1 VKYHLVTLGCQM
13 NQSDSERVKRVLD
26 GMGAQWTDKES
37 EANVIGILACS
48 VRQKAIDKVYSKI
61 ANWNKRKQ
69 SENLITFISGC
80 VLPTDKE
87 KFLKLFDIVFAMR
100 ELPQLPQMLA
110 QYGVTTPAGLER
122 DNLNP
127 KEEIN
132 FFWKVKPK
140 YNSSFEAFI
149 PIQNG
154 CDKFCSFCAVPYTR
168 GREVSRPSEEII
180 AEVRSLVEKGYKSI
194 TLLGQNVNSYG
205 LDKKG
210 SEINFSELLE
220 GIGKIGVSSKEKFW
234 VYFTSPHPRDMGRD
248 VIEVIAKYK
257 CLGKQ
262 IHLPIQSGDDKVL
275 IKMNRKHSLKKY
287 RETVDAIKALIPQA
301 TLFTDIIVGFS
312 GETDEQF
319 ENSRKAMKEFK
330 YNMAYIAMYSKR
342 PGAASYSWPDDVE
355 QSIKKERFALL
366 TEDLAEVSGAYN
378 QSMIGK
384 VVSVLVRDNDR
395 KSGYLSAQTEG
406 KITVRFASQENLIGR
421 FVKVKITSASNFSVE
436 GELVTVN
443 ESSEVEFKHD
453 ETKSWI

>member
-1 VKYHLVTLGCQM
+1 MKYHLVTLGCQM

-26 GMGAQWTDKES
+26 GMGAQWTDNES
-37 EANVIGILACS
+37 EANIIGILACS

-61 ANWNKRKQ
+61 AHWNKRKASQ
-69 SENLITFISGC
+69 NLITFISGC
-80 VLPTDKE
+80 ILPADKT

-100 ELPQLPQMLA
+100 ELPQLPQMLS
-110 QYGVTTPAGLER
+110 QYGIATPAGLER

-140 YNSSFEAFI
+140 YNSAFEAFI

-168 GREVSRPSEEII
+168 GREVSRPSHEII
-180 AEVRSLVEKGYKSI
+180 DEVKNLVEKGYKSI

-210 SEINFSELLE
+210 EEITFAQLLE
-220 GIGKIGVSSKEKFW
+220 RIGQIGATTNHRFW
-234 VYFTSPHPRDMGRD
+234 VYFTSPHPRDMSRE
-248 VIEVIAKYK
+248 VIEVIAKYD
-257 CLGKQ
+257 CLAKQ

-275 IKMNRKHSLKKY
+275 IKMNRKHSVKKY
-287 RETVDAIKALIPQA
+287 RESVDAIRELIPQA

-312 GETDEQF
+312 GESEEQF
-319 ENSRKAMKEFK
+319 QNTRKALKEFQ

-355 QSIKKERFALL
+355 LKIKKERLALL
-366 TEDLAEVSGAYN
+366 SEDLAEVSGAYN
-378 QSMIGK
+378 TAMVGQ
-384 VVSVLVRDNDR
+384 VFPVLVRDTDR
-395 KSGYLSAQTEG
+395 KSGYLSGQTEG
-406 KITVRFASQENLIGR
+406 KITVRFASDNKALIGQI
-421 FVKVKITSASNFSVE
+421 VDVKITSASNFSVE
-436 GELVTVN
+436 GELV
-443 ESSEVEFKHD
+443 EVAAKVG
-453 ETKSWI
+453 

>member
-1 VKYHLVTLGCQM
+1 MKYHLVTLGCQM
-13 NQSDSERVKRVLD
+13 NMSDSERVRNVLE
-26 GMGAQWTDKES
+26 GMGYQWVENEE
-37 EANVIGILACS
+37 EANIIGILACS

-61 ANWNKRKQ
+61 ALWNKRKQ
-69 SENLITFISGC
+69 SQNLITFISGC
-80 VLPTDKE
+80 ILPADEK

-100 ELPQLPQMLA
+100 ELPKFPQMLS
-110 QYGVTTPAGLER
+110 QYGVTTPAGLEK

-168 GREVSRPSEEII
+168 GREVSRPSVEII
-180 AEVRSLVEKGYKSI
+180 NEVRNLVEKGYKSI

-210 SEINFSELLE
+210 AEINFAQLLDE
-220 GIGKIGVSSKEKFW
+220 IGKIGESTQHRFW
-234 VYFTSPHPRDMGRD
+234 VYFTSPHPRDMGRE
-248 VIEVIAKYK
+248 VVEVIAKYK

-275 IKMNRKHSLKKY
+275 IKMNRKHSVKKY
-287 RETVDAIKALIPQA
+287 RESIEAIRELIPQA

-312 GETDEQF
+312 GETEEQF
-319 ENSRKAMKEFK
+319 QNTRKAMREFE

-342 PGAASYSWPDDVE
+342 PGAASYSWPDDVD
-355 QSIKKERFALL
+355 QKIKKERLALL
-366 TEDLAEVSGAYN
+366 TEDLAEVSGKYN
-378 QSMIGK
+378 QNMVDKEYII
-384 VVSVLVRDNDR
+384 LVRDTDR
-395 KSGYLSAQTEG
+395 KSGYLSGQTEG
-406 KITVRFASQENLIGR
+406 KITVRFASEDKSLIGQ
-421 FVKVKITSASNFSVE
+421 FVKVKITSATNFSVE
-436 GELVTVN
+436 GELV
-443 ESSEVEFKHD
+443 EVESLQ
-453 ETKSWI
+453 EV

>member
-1 VKYHLVTLGCQM
+1 M

-26 GMGAQWTDKES
+26 GMGAQWTDNES
-37 EANVIGILACS
+37 EANIIGILACS

-61 ANWNKRKQ
+61 AGWNKRKA
-69 SENLITFISGC
+69 SHNLITFISGC
-80 VLPTDKE
+80 ILPADKK

-100 ELPQLPQMLA
+100 ELPQFPQMLS
-110 QYGVTTPAGLER
+110 QYGITTPAGLER

-127 KEEIN
+127 KEEMS
-132 FFWKVKPK
+132 FFWQVKPK

-168 GREVSRPSEEII
+168 GREVSRPSSEILEE
-180 AEVRSLVEKGYKSI
+180 VKSLVDKGYKSI

-210 SEINFSELLE
+210 EEISFAQLLE
-220 GIGKIGVSSKEKFW
+220 GIGKIGEASQQLFW

-248 VIEVIAKYK
+248 VVEVIAKYD
-257 CLGKQ
+257 CLAKQ

-275 IKMNRKHSLKKY
+275 IKMNRKHSVKKY
-287 RETVDAIKALIPQA
+287 RETVEAIRELIPQA

-319 ENSRKAMKEFK
+319 QNTRKALKEFE

-342 PGAASYSWPDDVE
+342 PGAASYSWPDDVDLK
-355 QSIKKERFALL
+355 IKKERLALL
-366 TEDLAEVSGAYN
+366 SDDLAEVSGAYN
-378 QSMIGK
+378 NDMLGK
-384 VVSVLVRDNDR
+384 EFPVLVCDTDR
-395 KSGYLSAQTEG
+395 KSGYLSAKTEG
-406 KITVRFASQENLIGR
+406 KITVRFASDNKELIGQI
-421 FVKVKITSASNFSVE
+421 VNVKITSASNFSVE
-436 GELVTVN
+436 GELV
-443 ESSEVEFKHD
+443 EVKELVK
-453 ETKSWI
+453 